1 MHQKIDVFNTNMEMT
16 LENTKALID
25 KVHIIRFKYMNLMGE
40 DAIDRK
46 KAQTYFNKVDK
57 LVSAADQIKMQFMS
71 LKKDNDKL
79 RNEAQSI
86 DCMRDLS
93 EL

>member
-1 MHQKIDVFNTNMEMT
+1 MEMT

-25 KVHIIRFKYMNLMGE
+25 KVHIIRFKYMNLGE

-79 RNEAQSI
+79 RNKAQGI